1 MDFHHTIWKIRKYTD
16 IIRRKSKELKD
27 IFELLA
33 STGAESACAGHE
45 SKMADGADE
54 EEEVFEITDFTTSSE
69 WERFA
74 ARLEQL
80 LIEWKLDGTNK
91 KTSSKG
97 KGISG
102 NFEKSKLN
110 PIPSKKDNSEQQEG
124 SWGVVSDKIAFGNF
138 NFNVA
143 YHRLRTRRPRRN
155 ATKQT
160 DDFED
165 GLPDAMMEMFD
176 MEFDFPPRT
185 HCLSRW
191 YGLKEF
197 IVISP
202 AEEAEVVDSESKCH
216 LLLSSIGIAATN
228 SKCTIPMF
236 AHVCQR
242 WRKIYYGLCIGG
254 GFRTMYEI
262 AHLRHVPMQYRN
274 LAGLLEIFKDKLA
287 CPIQPMPPVT
297 LTVRFTYVLNE
308 WTDYSWP
315 QEPPDLSSCLEC
327 KVGVNDLGTLP
338 FGACQDPVRELHLST
353 TWPCLSEEVIVDN
366 SVYSDLEPCHAP
378 QWCVRARMN
387 DNPQCLL
394 GEYLGG
400 YLTLCH
406 RQEST
411 MQLLNKTVMDSDS
424 DVADITHALQRL
436 TEAPHVASLSTAVSR
451 ATSRI
456 SAMSERSSEEFP
468 IPGPLLHEIL
478 KHLFPDSDR
487 DLDELETEQQQLMFN
502 KMEGGEDA
510 KQSQGPQDKFRGLKT
525 APEDSLAF
533 FLAVCVCIVYHSYGG
548 LRAVAHLWQEFVLEM
563 RYRWENDI
571 FIPRLKLQ
579 SPNLG
584 NCLIHQKLQ
593 MLNCCIER
601 KRLSKIRA
609 ASLQFCANVGKN
621 SETGINKSED
631 SNSDNLRKKDSDTAS
646 ERIETQSSVSD
657 DEEFF
662 EAVESQEEPDDENE
676 SNSTERKHMERTDTD
691 LDKDTTAND
700 NLSPRKREGAKEPF
714 GELKLLASGEPLL
727 VPFTQE
733 PAPMTEDMLEEQAE
747 ILTQL
752 GTSVEGARVRAQ
764 MQCASLLSDMEAF
777 KAANPGCLLEDFVR
791 WYSPFDWIPGPET
804 EEEIEEL
811 KKQKM
816 KSEEV
821 NEESSATV
829 SLSELINTVSSED
842 SLEEGWDTEDILIP
856 DEDILTAE
864 TSNAKLLMDEA
875 KAGNVE
881 ELQPCKWREEGHLS
895 LRMRIPGNMWAEVWQ
910 SARPVPVRRQKRLFD
925 ETKEAEKVLH
935 FLAGL
940 KPAEVAFQL
949 FPVLLHAA
957 ILRIEAAGARDIPAV
972 SSLLDE
978 VLSKASKL
986 SWEMPHDLPRCE
998 EFVKQLQLSEL
1009 AIARA
1014 HSLRF
1019 KFRDALS
1026 EQGRDHGDKDV
1037 EQFLSA
1043 LTEKPEVAV
1052 IGAGRGPAGR
1062 VIHRLFAK
1070 QESAR
1075 MQFAVDEDTSSDL
1088 SRQPATHTQ
1097 DFPPPTGREYILRTT
1112 VPRPR
1117 PSSRPCP
1124 QRMYCVLTNDDFR
1137 LAGAFTDDV
1146 IFQ

>member
-1 MDFHHTIWKIRKYTD
+1 
-16 IIRRKSKELKD
+16 
-27 IFELLA
+27 
-33 STGAESACAGHE
+33 
-45 SKMADGADE
+45 MADEADQE
-54 EEEVFEITDFTTSSE
+54 DEVFEITDFTTSSE

-74 ARLEQL
+74 ARLEHL
-80 LIEWKLDGTNK
+80 LIEWKLDGTHRK
-91 KTSSKG
+91 STSSKG
-97 KGISG
+97 KGIFG
-102 NFEKSKLN
+102 NLEKSKLN
-110 PIPSKKDNSEQQEG
+110 PIPNKKDNAEQREG
-124 SWGVVSDKIAFGNF
+124 TWGVISDRIAFGNF
-138 NFNVA
+138 KFVVA
-143 YHRLRTRRPRRN
+143 YHHLRSKKKPTRN
-155 ATKQT
+155 TSKQT
-160 DDFED
+160 EDLED
-165 GLPDAMMEMFD
+165 GMPDAMMEMFD

-197 IVISP
+197 IVIHP
-202 AEEAEVVDSESKCH
+202 AEDTEAVDSESKCH

-236 AHVCQR
+236 AHVLQR
-242 WRKIYYGLCIGG
+242 WRKIYFGLCIGG
-254 GFRTMYEI
+254 GYRTVFEI
-262 AHLRHVPMQYRN
+262 SHLRHVPTQYRH

-287 CPIQPMPPVT
+287 CPISPMPPVT
-297 LTVRFTYVLNE
+297 LTVRFTYVLDE
-308 WTDYSWP
+308 WTDYAWP
-315 QEPPDLSSCLEC
+315 QEPPDPSSCLEC
-327 KVGVNDLGTLP
+327 KVGVNNLGTLP
-338 FGACQDPVRELHLST
+338 FGACQDPIRELHLST

-366 SVYSDLEPCHAP
+366 SVYSDLDPCHAP

-394 GEYLGG
+394 GEYLSG
-400 YLTLCH
+400 YVTLCH

-411 MQLLNKTVMDSDS
+411 MQLLNKTAMNDD
-424 DVADITHALQRL
+424 DNVADITQALQRL

-456 SAMSERSSEEFP
+456 SAMSERGAEEFP
-468 IPGPLLHEIL
+468 IPGKLLHEIL
-478 KHLFPDSDR
+478 KHLFPDADH
-487 DLDELETEQQQLMFN
+487 DLEDLEIEQQELLFN
-502 KMEGGEDA
+502 KMEGSKGAE
-510 KQSQGPQDKFRGLKT
+510 QEQGPQDKFRGLKT
-525 APEDSLAF
+525 APEDSLTF
-533 FLAVCVCIVYHSYGG
+533 FLAVCICIVYHSYGG

-579 SPNLG
+579 PPNLG
-584 NCLIHQKLQ
+584 SCLVQQKLQ

-609 ASLQFCANVGKN
+609 ASLQFSTNADKN
-621 SETGINKSED
+621 SDTRTKSND
-631 SNSDNLRKKDSDTAS
+631 SNSENLHKSGSNAQMESLD
-646 ERIETQSSVSD
+646 TQSSISD
-657 DEEFF
+657 DDEFF
-662 EAVESQEEPDDENE
+662 EAVESQDEADSESGSNEENTK
-676 SNSTERKHMERTDTD
+676 NIKRTDSD
-691 LDKDTTAND
+691 LNED
-700 NLSPRKREGAKEPF
+700 NIDNNTSICRREGAKEPF
-714 GELKLLASGEPLL
+714 GDLKLLVSGEPLL
-727 VPFTQE
+727 VPVTQE

-752 GTSVEGARVRAQ
+752 GTSEEGARVRAQ

-811 KKQKM
+811 RRLRQERDKQ
-816 KSEEV
+816 
-821 NEESSATV
+821 NEESSATAV
-829 SLSELINTVSSED
+829 AAVSSE
-842 SLEEGWDTEDILIP
+842 SSVEEGWDTEDIEIS
-856 DEDILTAE
+856 DEDLLSTE
-864 TSNAKLLMDEA
+864 TSNAKILMDDA

-881 ELQPCKWREEGHLS
+881 ELQPPCKWREEGHLS
-895 LRMRIPGNMWAEVWQ
+895 LRMRIPGNMWVEVWQ
-910 SARPVPVRRQKRLFD
+910 SARSVPVRRQKRLFD

-957 ILRIEAAGARDIPAV
+957 VLRIEASGARDIPAV
-972 SSLLDE
+972 SSVLDE
-978 VLSKASKL
+978 VVSKASKL
-986 SWEMPHDLPRCE
+986 SWEMPRDLPRCE

-1019 KFRDALS
+1019 KFQDALS
-1026 EQGRDHGDKDV
+1026 EKGSDREDKDV

-1043 LTEKPEVAV
+1043 LTEKPEVEV

-1075 MQFAVDEDTSSDL
+1075 MQYASANEDASSN
-1088 SRQPATHTQ
+1088 QPRRPAPPIQ

-1112 VPRPR
+1112 IPRPR

>member
-1 MDFHHTIWKIRKYTD
+1 MNAKVSKQKRVSMQYCRQKQFRDNQRVSHQCVTRVKIKRTCFNGELEMSAKRTTMGHYTPKYPRLDERLLDWFTEQRSQD
-16 IIRRKSKELKD
+16 KFSFYMIIN
-27 IFELLA
+27 FN
-33 STGAESACAGHE
+33 TVTC
-45 SKMADGADE
+45 DE
-54 EEEVFEITDFTTSSE
+54 FVYQSRE
-69 WERFA
+69 WEI
-74 ARLEQL
+74 
-80 LIEWKLDGTNK
+80 LI
-91 KTSSKG
+91 
-97 KGISG
+97 
-102 NFEKSKLN
+102 
-110 PIPSKKDNSEQQEG
+110 
-124 SWGVVSDKIAFGNF
+124 
-138 NFNVA
+138 
-143 YHRLRTRRPRRN
+143 
-155 ATKQT
+155 
-160 DDFED
+160 DFED

-197 IVISP
+197 LVISP
-202 AEEAEVVDSESKCH
+202 AEEAEVVDNESKCH

-236 AHVCQR
+236 AHVRQR

-254 GFRTMYEI
+254 GFRTVYEI
-262 AHLRHVPMQYRN
+262 AHLRHVPMQYRH

-287 CPIQPMPPVT
+287 CPISPMPPVT
-297 LTVRFTYVLNE
+297 LTVRFTYVLDE

-338 FGACQDPVRELHLST
+338 FGACQDPIRELHLST

-366 SVYSDLEPCHAP
+366 SVYSDLDPCHAP

-436 TEAPHVASLSTAVSR
+436 TEAPHMASLSTAVSR

-478 KHLFPDSDR
+478 KHLFPDADR
-487 DLDELETEQQQLMFN
+487 DLDELETEQQELMFN
-502 KMEGGEDA
+502 KMEGSKDA
-510 KQSQGPQDKFRGLKT
+510 EKPQG
-525 APEDSLAF
+525 S
-533 FLAVCVCIVYHSYGG
+533 
-548 LRAVAHLWQEFVLEM
+548 
-563 RYRWENDI
+563 
-571 FIPRLKLQ
+571 
-579 SPNLG
+579 
-584 NCLIHQKLQ
+584 Q

-601 KRLSKIRA
+601 KRVSKIRA
-609 ASLQFCANVGKN
+609 ASVQFCANVGKN
-621 SETGINKSED
+621 SETRTSKTED
-631 SNSDNLRKKDSDTAS
+631 TSSDNLRKRNSDSPT
-646 ERIETQSSVSD
+646 ERIEMQSSVSD

-662 EAVESQEEPDDENE
+662 EAVESQEEPDDEIEN
-676 SNSTERKHMERTDTD
+676 NSTERKNIKRTDTD
-691 LDKDTTAND
+691 LSSDTTTND
-700 NLSPRKREGAKEPF
+700 KSSSCKREGAKEPF
-714 GELKLLASGEPLL
+714 GELKLLVSGEPLL

-733 PAPMTEDMLEEQAE
+733 PPPMTEDMLEEQAE

-752 GTSVEGARVRAQ
+752 GTSEEGARVRAQ

-777 KAANPGCLLEDFVR
+777 KNLRKCLE
-791 WYSPFDWIPGPET
+791 
-804 EEEIEEL
+804 
-811 KKQKM
+811 
-816 KSEEV
+816 
-821 NEESSATV
+821 
-829 SLSELINTVSSED
+829 NTVSSED
-842 SLEEGWDTEDILIP
+842 SSEEGWDTEDIVIL
-856 DEDILTAE
+856 DGDILTTE
-864 TSNAKLLMDEA
+864 TSNAKILMDEA
-875 KAGNVE
+875 KAGKVE
-881 ELQPCKWREEGHLS
+881 ELQPPCKWREEGHLS
-895 LRMRIPGNMWAEVWQ
+895 LRMRIPGNMWVEVWQ

-925 ETKEAEKVLH
+925 ETKEAEK
-935 FLAGL
+935 
-940 KPAEVAFQL
+940 
-949 FPVLLHAA
+949 
-957 ILRIEAAGARDIPAV
+957 
-972 SSLLDE
+972 
-978 VLSKASKL
+978 
-986 SWEMPHDLPRCE
+986 

-1009 AIARA
+1009 AITRA

-1026 EQGRDHGDKDV
+1026 EQDRYHGDKDV

-1070 QESAR
+1070 QETAR
-1075 MQFAVDEDTSSDL
+1075 MQFAVDEDTSSNL
-1088 SRQPATHTQ
+1088 SRQPAPPAQ

-1112 VPRPR
+1112 IPRPR